1 MKIANVLAK
10 SLMICTV
17 ALPLAACGGSQM
29 GSSAV
34 ADPNKQSQI
43 QKGVSR
49 EADIQMLFGAPN
61 GKSFAENGDEIWT
74 YVYSNTQVNAATYV
88 PVVGLFAG
96 GARSD
101 TSVLKV
107 TFDKNGV
114 VKAYGTENAHA
125 ASRI

>member
-1 MKIANVLAK
+1 MKIANVLANT
-10 SLMICTV
+10 LMICTV
-17 ALPLAACGGSQM
+17 ALPLAGCGGSQM

-34 ADPNKQSQI
+34 ADPNKQAQI

-61 GKSFAENGDEIWT
+61 GKSFTENGDEVWT
-74 YVYSNTQVNAATYV
+74 YSYSKTQVNAATYV
-88 PVVGLFAG
+88 PVVGMFAG
-96 GARSD
+96 GAQSD
-101 TSVLKV
+101 TSVLTV
-107 TFDKNGV
+107 TFDRNGV

>member
-1 MKIANVLAK
+1 MRIADALAK

-17 ALPLAACGGSQM
+17 ALPLAGCGGSQM

-34 ADPNKQSQI
+34 ADPNKLSQI

-49 EADIQMLFGAPN
+49 EADIQVLFGAPN
-61 GKSFAENGDEIWT
+61 GRSFSENGDEVWS
-74 YVYSNTQVNAATYV
+74 YSYSKTQVNAATYV

-96 GARSD
+96 GANSD
-101 TSVLKV
+101 ASVLTV
-107 TFDKNGV
+107 TFDKKGV
-114 VKAYGTENAHA
+114 VKAYGTENVHA

>member
-1 MKIANVLAK
+1 MRIADALAK

-17 ALPLAACGGSQM
+17 ALPLAGCGGSQM

-34 ADPNKQSQI
+34 ADPNKLSQI

-49 EADIQMLFGAPN
+49 EADIQVLFGAPN
-61 GKSFAENGDEIWT
+61 GKSFTENGDEVWS
-74 YVYSNTQVNAATYV
+74 YSYNKTQVNAATYV

-96 GARSD
+96 GAQSD
-101 TSVLKV
+101 ASVLTI
-107 TFDKNGV
+107 TFGKNGV
-114 VKAYGTENAHA
+114 VKAYGTENVHA